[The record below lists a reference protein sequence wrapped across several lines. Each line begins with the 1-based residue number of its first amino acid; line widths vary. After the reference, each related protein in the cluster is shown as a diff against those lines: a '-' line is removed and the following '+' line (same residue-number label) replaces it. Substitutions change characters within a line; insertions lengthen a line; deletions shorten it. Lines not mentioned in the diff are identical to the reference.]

1 MSQLC
6 WNHQACLKAAVP
18 RHCQALPC
26 REERELRPTAREHLQ
41 DIHSPLKRAAVAVNC
56 GFRKTRVVCVGC
68 ETLPAAAGSARLPTR
83 RHLVPPSGAGDYY
96 RVFIRLGLCFVK
108 MPCFSW
114 QWQKQRETR
123 PIISIKKWSKFADA
137 KCPSQGWKQER
148 SRGSEKYVALP
159 PLDANGLL
167 VFEVFQTV
175 FTLVLPI
182 VLQNNLCILTC
193 KLQVFGQ
200 PQILCSV
207 KKVVMLSVIT
217 ASL

>member
-1 MSQLC
+1 M
-6 WNHQACLKAAVP
+6 KAAVP
-18 RHCQALPC
+18 RHRQALPC
-26 REERELRPTAREHLQ
+26 REERELRRTAREHLQ
-41 DIHSPLKRAAVAVNC
+41 DIHSPLKRAAIAVNC
-56 GFRKTRVVCVGC
+56 GFRKPRVVCTGC

-96 RVFIRLGLCFVK
+96 RVFIRLGSCFVK

-114 QWQKQRETR
+114 QRKKQRETR

-167 VFEVFQTV
+167 DLRCSKLLYSGSANSSAKQHAYINLQTTGV
-175 FTLVLPI
+175 WIPKNFMQRQKSCNAVSDHS
-182 VLQNNLCILTC
+182 
-193 KLQVFGQ
+193 FF
-200 PQILCSV
+200 
-207 KKVVMLSVIT
+207 VIGK
-217 ASL
+217 